1 MTTLH
6 AEWLKLRTARS
17 TPWTVIAIVAL
28 TVGLSAFV
36 CSAVDTQGGYPGA
49 SGLDE
54 DVVLNSLS
62 GVVLGQVAAVA
73 LGVLAMTSEYTT
85 GLIRTTFTVF
95 PHRRTVLTAKAMIV
109 TAYAVIVGLI
119 ASVAA
124 FLVGQP
130 ILHGNGFVYA
140 NGYPPATL
148 TDPDTVRAV
157 VGSAVY
163 LGLLALLGLGV
174 GTIVRHTAGAMTT
187 VLGLLFIPYMVALS
201 MPDGVREPLQKIA
214 PMTAGLAIQRTVLRA
229 DSVPIG
235 EWAGLGVLAIWAA
248 AALLGA
254 FWVIGRRDA

>member
-1 MTTLH
+1 MLLG
-6 AEWLKLRTARS
+6 EWLKLRTVRS
-17 TPWTVIAIVAL
+17 TAWTVVAIVVL

-49 SGLDE
+49 TGLDE
-54 DVVLNSLS
+54 DVVVNSLS

-73 LGVLAMTSEYTT
+73 LGVSAITAEYVT
-85 GLIRTTFTVF
+85 GLVRTTFTVF
-95 PHRRTVLTAKAMIV
+95 PRRRAVLAAKAVVV
-109 TAYAVIVGLI
+109 TACVLPAGLI
-119 ASVAA
+119 ACGVA

-140 NGYPPATL
+140 NGYPSASLADPSTL
-148 TDPDTVRAV
+148 RAV
-157 VGSAVY
+157 VGSALY

-174 GTIVRHTAGAMTT
+174 GAVLRHTAAAVTV

-201 MPDGVREPLQKIA
+201 MPDGIRAPLQRIA
-214 PMTAGLAIQRTVLRA
+214 PMTAGLAVQRTVLRA

-235 EWAGLGVLAIWAA
+235 EWAGLGVVSIWAA
-248 AALLGA
+248 AALVAA